1 MDPITL
7 MAGASAA
14 FKGVQTLINNGREIE
29 EVFGQLAKW
38 ATVVS
43 DLQEWC
49 GQQEKTPSI
58 FKKLSFKDDTA
69 EALNTVMIRQ
79 RIANQEKEIREMFQW
94 YGPPGAYEEFI
105 KERRRIKD
113 NRERMIY
120 QQQRKRKAFL
130 YNLGYGGLL
139 CALLFILGSLVSL
152 IITSIPK

>member
-1 MDPITL
+1 MDPLTL

-14 FKGVQTLINNGREIE
+14 FKGVQTLVNHGREIE

-49 GQQEKTPSI
+49 GQQEKKPSI

-79 RIANQEKEIREMFQW
+79 RLAAQEKEIREMFQW

-105 KERRRIKD
+105 KERRLIKD
-113 NRERMIY
+113 RRERMIY
-120 QQQRKRKAFL
+120 SQQRRRKAFL
-130 YNLGYGGLL
+130 YNLGYLIL
-139 CALLFILGSLVSL
+139 IVALLSVVVGLVSL
-152 IITSIPK
+152 IFI